1 MNGHSRFL
9 VRVGG
14 IAAIL
19 GGIIGSIAGPAGA
32 DDATVFAPIQ
42 PLSGISIELTRVAS
56 GFTSP
61 LKGKPAPGEPGRLY
75 IVDQVGKLWAVDL
88 ASGAKTLFLDVG
100 QRLVPLGVDGP
111 ETYDE
116 RGFLGVAFHPD
127 YQHNGKLYTWTSEPN
142 HGAPTFPTTLPP
154 THAADHQNVLAEW
167 RAVDPG
173 NPRAGVKASSRR
185 ELMRIDWPEF
195 NHDAGDLT
203 FGPDGLLYVPTGDG
217 GGADDQDGEI
227 FDDLVLGTPSPVVGH
242 GDGNAQK
249 LNRIL
254 GKILRID
261 VDGRNSRNGHYG
273 IPSGNPFVNGPHGA
287 FGEIYAYGFRHPYRL
302 SFDRANGKLYVADV
316 GQNDLEEVDIVVAGG
331 NYGWHLKE
339 GSFCFEPM
347 GTDPG
352 AAVPASQCRHALPST
367 LIDPIAQYDTDT
379 EGHAIIGG
387 FVYRGTRIPALV
399 GHYVFGDW
407 SGVFNDEG
415 PNDYGRLFYLEQTKF
430 APGKLATIKEVANLS
445 EEADELG
452 LTTPPA
458 PAGAFAQTLGVE
470 GFAEDDKGEIYV
482 LGSKSGLP
490 PGNDGVVL
498 RLGTEHR

>member
-1 MNGHSRFL
+1 VHSYKGL
-9 VRVGG
+9 VG
-14 IAAIL
+14 IVATGILVAA
-19 GGIIGSIAGPAGA
+19 PATA
-32 DDATVFAPIQ
+32 DDTTVFAPIT
-42 PLSGISIELTRVAS
+42 PLTGIPIELTKVAT

-61 LKGKPAPGEPGRLY
+61 LKGKVAPGEPGRLY
-75 IVDQVGKLWAVDL
+75 IVDQVGKLWALDL
-88 ASGAKTLFLDVG
+88 SNKTKTLFLDLG
-100 QRLVPLGVDGP
+100 ARLVPLGVDGP
-111 ETYDE
+111 ASYDE

-127 YQHNGKLYTWTSEPN
+127 YKHNGKFYTWTSEPN
-142 HGAPTFPTTLPP
+142 HGAPTYPTTLPS

-167 RAVDPG
+167 RATNPG
-173 NPRAGVKASSRR
+173 NPAAGVKSSTRR
-185 ELMRIDWPEF
+185 ELMRIDWPQF

-203 FGPDGLLYVPTGDG
+203 FGPEGKLYVPTGDG
-217 GGADDQDGEI
+217 GGADDQDGEE

-249 LNRIL
+249 LTRVL

-261 VDGRNSRNGHYG
+261 VDGHNSCNGQFG
-273 IPSGNPFVNGPHGA
+273 IPSDNPFVNAGHGA
-287 FGEIYAYGFRHPYRL
+287 LGEIYAYGFRHPYRI
-302 SFDRANGKLYVADV
+302 SFDKATGKLYVADV
-316 GQNDLEEVDIVVAGG
+316 GQNDLEEVDVVVSGG

-339 GSFCFEPM
+339 GTFCFEPM

-352 AAVPASQCRHALPST
+352 AAVPPNRCTHNLPRS

-387 FVYRGTRIPALV
+387 FVYRGSKIPALV

-407 SGVFNDEG
+407 SGVFNDAG
-415 PNDYGRLFYLEQTKF
+415 PNDYGRLFYLEQTTFK
-430 APGKLATIKEVANLS
+430 PGTLATIKEVANLA
-445 EEADELG
+445 EESDELG

-470 GFAEDDKGEIYV
+470 GFAQDDSGEIYL

-490 PGNDGVVL
+490 RGNDGVVL
-498 RLGTEHR
+498 KLGPEGSR